1 MNKNDARKI
10 AETITNE
17 QLQAMFDRA
26 KSGIKDWERVSAVN
40 KGMTKGAAWNILA
53 ANFDASKTWGV
64 LAKKNMVW
72 EFGDFLPDELKPSKS
87 KRPIQVPVHQSPKF
101 HDNPPKEIDRSCGH
115 EFEDLYTDGAGR
127 CFSDADP
134 GL

>member
-1 MNKNDARKI
+1 MNQSDARKI

-26 KSGIKDWERVSAVN
+26 KAEIKDWEKVSAVN

-53 ANFDASKTWGV
+53 ANFDVSKPWNV

-72 EFGDFLPDELKPSKS
+72 EFGDFLPDELKPKKKARSLPK
-87 KRPIQVPVHQSPKF
+87 VVHQ
-101 HDNPPKEIDRSCGH
+101 NPIFD
-115 EFEDLYTDGAGR
+115 
-127 CFSDADP
+127 
-134 GL
+134 